1 MTIHRSCVREQIPL
15 TFMIRGICSYDLGHG
30 RHVCSST
37 SLSIPHTTT
46 IIMFG
51 RLSLALL
58 VVSFAAIFCAQ
69 SVDAGKGP
77 KVTNIVYFDIKHGEE
92 SLGRIEIGLF
102 GGTVPKTVE
111 NFRALATGVKKDG
124 TELDFGYKGSKF
136 HRVISQFMI
145 QGGDFT
151 RGDGTGGKS
160 IYGDKFA
167 DENFKLRHTG
177 PGILSMANAG
187 KDTNGSQ
194 FFICTVKTSWL
205 DGRHVVFG
213 KVLKGMDVVYAIEK
227 VPKGSQDRPSVDV
240 IIADSGELPVE
251 KALDAEGN
259 EDAPLTGSHGEVTE
273 SKAVDAKVP
282 AATET
287 PEAKVPAG
295 SSEAPAP
302 SSFSNTFFVLVIF
315 GMAVALFL
323 WIGGARCVGRLLPES
338 VKARYTRLASDDI
351 EK

>member
-1 MTIHRSCVREQIPL
+1 
-15 TFMIRGICSYDLGHG
+15 
-30 RHVCSST
+30 
-37 SLSIPHTTT
+37 
-46 IIMFG
+46 MFG

-77 KVTNIVYFDIKHGEE
+77 KITNIVYFDIKHGDE
-92 SLGRIEIGLF
+92 SLGRIKMGLF

-124 TELDFGYKGSKF
+124 TELGFGYKGSKF
-136 HRVISQFMI
+136 HRVIKDFMI

-160 IYGDKFA
+160 IYGEKFA

-205 DGRHVVFG
+205 DSRHVVFG
-213 KVLKGMDVVYAIEK
+213 QVIDGMEIVKKIENVQKG
-227 VPKGSQDRPSVDV
+227 GQDRPSVDV
-240 IIADSGELPVE
+240 IIEDSGELPLE
-251 KALDAEGN
+251 KTLDAEGN
-259 EDAPLTGSHGEVTE
+259 EDSPLTGSHGEVTK
-273 SKAVDAKVP
+273 SQAVDAKVP
-282 AATET
+282 ATTET
-287 PEAKVPAG
+287 PESKPTS
-295 SSEAPAP
+295 SSEATAASSE

-338 VKARYTRLASDDI
+338 VRARYTRLASDDI
-351 EK
+351 EKRVA